1 MPGIDEF
8 MSQVPVAQLADQL
21 GVDEQTAART
31 AKAAGAALLG
41 GMEANAQDPGGAA
54 SLEKALTQHD
64 PGALAGGVDLGKV
77 DTADGAKIVSN
88 VFGDKQG
95 QVVDALGGL
104 GGGQGGLDSGLIA
117 KALPIL
123 APLVMSFL
131 AKSFTGHQQG
141 GAAQAGA
148 TGGLG
153 DVLGGLLGG
162 GSGGG
167 GGGLGGILG
176 SLTGGGGGGGGLG
189 DVLGGL
195 LGGGKR

>member
-8 MSQVPVAQLADQL
+8 MSQVPVAQLANQL

-41 GMEANAQDPGGAA
+41 GMEANAKDPGGAA

-64 PGALAGGVDLGKV
+64 PGMLDSGVDLGKV
-77 DTADGAKIVSN
+77 DTDDGAKIVSN

-104 GGGQGGLDSGLIA
+104 GGAQGALDSGLIA
-117 KALPIL
+117 KALPLL

-131 AKSFTGHQQG
+131 AKSFTGHQQA

-148 TGGLG
+148 GGGLG

-167 GGGLGGILG
+167 GGLGDVLG
-176 SLTGGGGGGGGLG
+176 SLTGGGSSGGGLG

-195 LGGGKR
+195 LGGGKH

>member
-8 MSQVPVAQLADQL
+8 MSQLPVAQLAKQL

-41 GMEANAQDPGGAA
+41 GMEANANDPGGAA
-54 SLEKALTQHD
+54 SLEKALAQHD
-64 PGALAGGVDLGKV
+64 PGLLDGGVDLDKV
-77 DTADGAKIVSN
+77 DTGDGAKIVSN

-95 QVVDALGGL
+95 QVVDALGGV
-104 GGGQGGLDSGLIA
+104 GGAQGALDSGLIA

-141 GAAQAGA
+141 AQAQSGSA
-148 TGGLG
+148 GGLG

-167 GGGLGGILG
+167 GGLGDIPG
-176 SLTGGGGGGGGLG
+176 SLTGGGSGGGGLG